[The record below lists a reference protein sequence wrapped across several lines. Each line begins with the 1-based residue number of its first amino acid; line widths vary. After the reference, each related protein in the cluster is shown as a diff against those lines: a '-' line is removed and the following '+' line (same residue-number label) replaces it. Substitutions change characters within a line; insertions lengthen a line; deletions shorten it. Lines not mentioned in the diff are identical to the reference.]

1 VVSRRIEP
9 RDLLPWFASS
19 HGDERFYWESAED
32 DLAFATRGA
41 AASIESAGE
50 QRFASV
56 AERARELV
64 RTLRFDAEGD
74 PAPSGPWLVGGFGF
88 ADEEASPGP
97 WEGFP
102 PARWVLPERIVVRR
116 GSEAWAMVTQVAS
129 SDTGNRARV
138 ERLERARRK
147 LRDLEREIATQASAW
162 QARAPSA
169 SGPHDRAP
177 FRCDAG
183 GPHSRHAQRGTVDA
197 RDRSYEA
204 RVRSA
209 VESVRAGALEK
220 VVVARAV
227 RCPTPAIEPGE
238 VLDALRSRHR
248 GCRIFALARAGA
260 WFLGASPERL
270 IRVDG
275 GRVAVDALAGSAPRG
290 RTAAEDARLGRQLV
304 ESKKEQEEH
313 AIVVRFLRAALA
325 RRCRDL
331 QVLEAPLLKR
341 LSGIQHLHT
350 PITARLPEDHRFALL
365 DLLPALHPTPA
376 VAGAPRA
383 AALAW
388 LRRHEGF
395 TRGWYGGLVGWLD
408 ARGEG
413 ELAVALR
420 SALIRSGEAHLFAG
434 AGIVAESD
442 PEAEVEETR
451 LKLRSAAEA
460 LGMLA

>member
-1 VVSRRIEP
+1 M
-9 RDLLPWFASS
+9 
-19 HGDERFYWESAED
+19 
-32 DLAFATRGA
+32 
-41 AASIESAGE
+41 
-50 QRFASV
+50 
-56 AERARELV
+56 
-64 RTLRFDAEGD
+64 
-74 PAPSGPWLVGGFGF
+74 GGFGF
-88 ADEEASPGP
+88 GDEEAAGSP
-97 WEGFP
+97 WEDFP

-116 GSEAWAMVTQVAS
+116 GSEAWAMVARAAS
-129 SDTGNRARV
+129 SDAGNRGSP
-138 ERLERARRK
+138 EPLERARRE
-147 LRDLEREIATQASAW
+147 LRDLEDELANPTR
-162 QARAPSA
+162 ARAPR
-169 SGPHDRAP
+169 PHDGAP
-177 FRCDAG
+177 LRREAAG
-183 GPHSRHAQRGTVDA
+183 SPSWHAQRGNVEA
-197 RDRSYEA
+197 RDRAYEA

-209 VESVRAGALEK
+209 LESVRAGALEK
-220 VVVARAV
+220 VVVARSV
-227 RCPTPAIEPGE
+227 RCPTPAFEPQQ

-248 GCRIFALARAGA
+248 GCRIFALARAGS

-270 IRVDG
+270 IRVGG

-290 RTAAEDARLGRQLV
+290 RTAVEDARFGRQLV

-331 QVLEAPLLKR
+331 QVPEAPLLKR

-350 PITARLPEDHRFALL
+350 PITARLPAQPRFALL

-388 LRRHEGF
+388 LHRHEGF
-395 TRGWYGGLVGWLD
+395 ARGWYGGLVGWLD

-451 LKLRSAAEA
+451 LKLRSAAQA
-460 LGMLA
+460 LQVLA